1 MEANP
6 ETTGEVPAAAAS
18 EPLLGPVDMV
28 LLVVMIIGAVWYLLK
43 NRKKDETSTMKSYS
57 IQ

>member
-6 ETTGEVPAAAAS
+6 DSTADLPAAS

-28 LLVVMIIGAVWYLLK
+28 LLVVMIIGAVWYLVK
-43 NRKKDETSTMKSYS
+43 NKKKDETSTMKSYS